1 MSKTLAEK
9 VIAQHLTEGK
19 MEPGEQIGL
28 KIDHTLTQDSTG
40 TLAYLEFEAMGVPH
54 VKTKLSLSFV
64 DHNML
69 QNDFRNADD
78 HRYLQDVAAK
88 YGVVFSRPGNGICH
102 QIHLERF
109 ARPGYTLLGSDSHT
123 PTAGG
128 VGMIAIGAGGLDVA
142 AAMAGEP
149 FYLAM
154 PNIVGVKLT
163 GTLRP
168 FVSAKDVILDVLKK
182 LTVKGGVNK
191 ILEYFGDGV
200 KTLSVPERG
209 TIANMGTETGATTSI
224 FPSDEVTRAF
234 LRSQGREVQWV
245 ELKAD
250 DGAKYSEVLD
260 VNLGDVEPLI
270 ALPHSPDNVK
280 TVSEVEGTPV
290 DQVCI
295 GSCTNS
301 SLCDLKTVAALLKG
315 KKISDSVSLTISPG
329 SRQVLE
335 NLAASGELVDLISAG
350 ARILE
355 NACGPCIGIGQAP
368 QTDAV
373 SIRTFN
379 RNFKG
384 RSGTQ
389 SAQVYLASPETAVAA
404 AIYGEIT
411 DPRKLGKYP
420 AITLPENIAIDDG
433 LFIFP
438 SKPFTGNVRRGPNI
452 KPLPDF
458 PPISDRLTGEVLL
471 KLGDN
476 VSTDDIL
483 PGGSEVMSLRSN
495 IPEIS
500 KHTFRYV
507 DSTFADRALKKGGG
521 FIVSGENY
529 GQGSSR
535 EHAALAPK
543 YLGVKAVIAKSFA
556 RIHLANLVNFGIV
569 PLTFV
574 DKRNYSGIAQGDTL
588 ELDVKGLK
596 RNLCVK
602 NVTKGSEFQ
611 VKLDLSEHEKGWL
624 KAGGK
629 LAAIKAKHAMK

>member
-1 MSKTLAEK
+1 MSKSLTEK
-9 VIAQHLTEGK
+9 VIAQHLAEGR
-19 MEPGEQIGL
+19 MVPDEQIGL

-40 TLAYLEFEAMGVPH
+40 TLAYLEFEAMRVPH

-142 AAMAGEP
+142 AAMASEP
-149 FYLAM
+149 FYVETPSIM
-154 PNIVGVKLT
+154 GVKLA
-163 GTLRP
+163 GALSP
-168 FVSAKDVILDVLKK
+168 FVSAKDVILEILKK

-191 ILEYFGDGV
+191 ILEYFGSGV

-224 FPSDEVTRAF
+224 FPSDEVTRDF
-234 LRSQGREVQWV
+234 LKSQKREDQWV

-250 DGAKYSEVLD
+250 EDAEYSEVVD

-301 SLCDLKTVAALLKG
+301 SLHDLKTVAALLKG
-315 KKISDSVSLTISPG
+315 KKISDRVSLTISPG

-335 NLAASGELVDLISAG
+335 NLAASGELVDIIRAG
-350 ARILE
+350 VRILE

-420 AITLPENIAIDDG
+420 KITLPEKVIVDDSM
-433 LFIFP
+433 FIFP
-438 SKPFTGNVRRGPNI
+438 ERPFTGEIRRGPNI

-458 PPISDRLTGEVLL
+458 PPIPDRLTGEVLL
-471 KLGDN
+471 KLDDN

-495 IPEIS
+495 IPEIR
-500 KHTFRYV
+500 KYTFRYV
-507 DSTFADRALKKGGG
+507 DPSFADRALKKGGG
-521 FIVSGENY
+521 FVVGGDNY

-569 PLTFV
+569 PLTFRDRQDYAGV
-574 DKRNYSGIAQGDTL
+574 AQGDVL
-588 ELDVKGLK
+588 EIEMKGLK
-596 RNLCVK
+596 KDICVK
-602 NVTKGSEFQ
+602 NITKGTETQFKFS
-611 VKLDLSEHEKGWL
+611 LSDREKGML
-624 KAGGK
+624 KVGGK
-629 LAAIKAKHAMK
+629 LAAIKAKQTKK